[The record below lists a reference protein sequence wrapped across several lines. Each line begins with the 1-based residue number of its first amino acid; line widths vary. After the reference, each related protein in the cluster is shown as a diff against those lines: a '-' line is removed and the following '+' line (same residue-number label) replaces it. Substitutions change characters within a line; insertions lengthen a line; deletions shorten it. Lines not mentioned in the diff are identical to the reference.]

1 MNAKLFFPLLLS
13 LLVLPAALPIGPDTS
28 ADLDSRIAAPI
39 TALHPTLGPAP
50 CIAAESGPDDVV
62 HYIGMLSARTERVGT
77 KSEGPEYYLR
87 LKDGAEIHVVK
98 NATLWEA
105 DPALQALIDR
115 KVWIE
120 GKLAGGQLY
129 YTQVKPAYGQ

>member
-1 MNAKLFFPLLLS
+1 MKAKLALS
-13 LLVLPAALPIGPDTS
+13 LLLFLFVLPAVLSPGSYTAVDVDGRVSVPALVSGPI
-28 ADLDSRIAAPI
+28 
-39 TALHPTLGPAP
+39 LGPLP
-50 CIAAESGPDDVV
+50 CLAAESGPDDVV
-62 HYIGMLSARTERVGT
+62 HYIGTLSARIERVGT

-87 LKDGAEIHVVK
+87 LKDGTEIHVVK

-105 DPALQALIDR
+105 DPALQELINR

-120 GKLAGGQLY
+120 GKLAGDQLY